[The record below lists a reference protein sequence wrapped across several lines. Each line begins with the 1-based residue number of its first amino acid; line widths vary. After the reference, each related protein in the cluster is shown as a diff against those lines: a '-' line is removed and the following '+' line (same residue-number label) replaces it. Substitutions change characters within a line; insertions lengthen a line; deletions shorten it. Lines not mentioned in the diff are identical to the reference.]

1 MAVGEGTVYV
11 LTQTVSDPMNQTR
24 MFSPDRSE
32 RNVLGLTVGSRR
44 SHTLP
49 TLPAGL
55 RVIDPL
61 RGRLH
66 IRASQACIS
75 LDAKQ
80 TCGRQGQE
88 GCVSREQRS
97 NLIQH
102 SKIGLLLENGDT
114 QRSRKSARCRHA
126 EPRKTARTVVRVP
139 AHAIRA

>member
-1 MAVGEGTVYV
+1 MYV
-11 LTQTVSDPMNQTR
+11 LTQTVSDSMKQTR

-55 RVIDPL
+55 RVVDPP

-66 IRASQACIS
+66 IRASQVCIS

-80 TCGRQGQE
+80 TCE
-88 GCVSREQRS
+88 G
-97 NLIQH
+97 
-102 SKIGLLLENGDT
+102 KAGKD
-114 QRSRKSARCRHA
+114 A
-126 EPRKTARTVVRVP
+126 
-139 AHAIRA
+139 